1 MLIGRPGY
9 GEVPG
14 RSLYAPALRTDL
26 DREDAAAP
34 ERADADGGVV
44 IEALRLDFPDSGDAD
59 RRGAFPDLTDDQ
71 IDLLRKRGTERRVE
85 RGDILFREGDSSY
98 PFIVIVEGCVDI
110 VAGFETDE
118 ARRITSHGARRFLGE
133 LNLLTGQG
141 VFLTAVVSEPGSI
154 LILEVD
160 ELRRLLA
167 DEPTLSELILRALL
181 LRRSLLQGSGVGLRI
196 IGSRFS
202 GDTRRL
208 LEFVARNRLPF
219 TWLDL
224 ETDEGAELLLRDSR
238 ISAAE
243 TPVVIWQGTTLLKN
257 PSNAELAAAIG
268 ASVRPVDTGG
278 DRFDVAI
285 VGGGPAGLAAAV
297 YAASEGLRTIVFESI
312 AVGGQ
317 AGTSTRIENYLGF
330 PAGVSGVE
338 LSERALIQA
347 EKFGARITSP
357 CEAASLTVEGGDY
370 RITLT
375 DGDEVLARSVVI
387 ATGARYR
394 RLAVVGLDELEGLSV
409 FYAATQSEAL
419 MCAGSNVTVVGGG
432 NSAGQAA
439 VFLAERV
446 RHVHVL
452 IRRESLAATMSRY
465 LIDQIDRHPRISLH
479 PQTQISRL
487 DRDGTALKAVVVATA
502 DGGESRLDVG
512 AVFVFIGADPH
523 TTWLSTLIALDEHG
537 FILTGEAAGRVQ
549 ELETSSDG
557 VFAVGDVR
565 SGSMKR
571 VAAAVGEGATAI
583 RLVHDRLRSI
593 A

>member
-1 MLIGRPGY
+1 MTVEP
-9 GEVPG
+9 
-14 RSLYAPALRTDL
+14 
-26 DREDAAAP
+26 DRE
-34 ERADADGGVV
+34 DGGVV
-44 IEALRLDFPDSGDAD
+44 IEALRLDFAVSGDAD

-71 IDLLRKRGTERRVE
+71 IDLLRARGTERRIE
-85 RGDILFREGDSSY
+85 RGDVLFREGDASY
-98 PFIVIVEGCVDI
+98 PFIVIVDGCVDI

-118 ARRITSHGARRFLGE
+118 VKEITSHGARRFLGE

-141 VFLTAVVSEPGSI
+141 VYLTAVVSEPGSV
-154 LILEVD
+154 LILDVD

-167 DEPTLSELILRALL
+167 EEPSLSELILRALL

-196 IGSRFS
+196 VGSRFS

-224 ETDEGAELLLRDSR
+224 ETEQGAELLLRDSR

-268 ASVRPVDTGG
+268 ASVRPADAGG

-285 VGGGPAGLAAAV
+285 VGGGPAGLEAAV
-297 YAASEGLRTIVFESI
+297 YAASEGLRTIAFESV

-330 PAGVSGVE
+330 PAGVSGIE
-338 LSERALIQA
+338 LAERALIQA

-357 CEAASLTVEGGDY
+357 CEAASLAVEGGEY

-375 DGDEVLARSVVI
+375 SGDEVLARSVVI
-387 ATGARYR
+387 ATGAHYR
-394 RLAVVGLDELEGLSV
+394 RLAVEGLDELEDTSV

-419 MCAGSNVTVVGGG
+419 MCAGSEVTVVGGG

-446 RHVHVL
+446 RHVHML

-479 PQTQISRL
+479 SQTQISRL
-487 DRDGTALKAVVVATA
+487 ERDGTALDAVVVATA
-502 DGGESRLDVG
+502 GGNESRLNVG
-512 AVFVFIGADPH
+512 AIFVFIGADPH
-523 TTWLSTLIALDEHG
+523 TTWLSDLIALDEHG
-537 FILTGEAAGRVQ
+537 FILTGEAAGRTH

-583 RLVHDRLRSI
+583 RLVHERLGT
-593 A
+593 AT

>member
-1 MLIGRPGY
+1 MS
-9 GEVPG
+9 GESDSAVG
-14 RSLYAPALRTDL
+14 M
-26 DREDAAAP
+26 AAG
-34 ERADADGGVV
+34 ADGAVV
-44 IEALRLDFPDSGDAD
+44 IEALRVDFPGSGDAD
-59 RRGAFPDLTDDQ
+59 RRGAFPELTAEQ
-71 IDLLRKRGTERRVE
+71 IEALRE
-85 RGDILFREGDSSY
+85 RGAERSVEPGDVLFREGDDAY
-98 PFIVIVEGCVDI
+98 PFIVIVQGRVDI

-118 ARRITSHGARRFLGE
+118 ARLITSHAAGRFLGE

-141 VFLTAVVSEPGSI
+141 VYLTAVVSEPGSL
-154 LILEVD
+154 LILERD
-160 ELRRLLA
+160 EFRRLLGE
-167 DEPTLSELILRALL
+167 DPTLSEVILRALL

-196 IGSRFS
+196 VGSRFS

-224 ETDEGAELLLRDSR
+224 ETERAAELLLRESG

-257 PSNAELAAAIG
+257 PSNAQLAAAIG
-268 ASVRPVDTGG
+268 ARVRPG
-278 DRFDVAI
+278 DSGVNRFDVAI

-297 YAASEGLRTIVFESI
+297 YGASEGLRTIVLEAI

-330 PAGVSGVE
+330 PAGVSGIE
-338 LSERALIQA
+338 LAERAVVQA

-357 CEAASLTVEGGDY
+357 CEAAALAVEGSDY

-375 DGDEVLARSVVI
+375 DGDDVLARSIVI
-387 ATGARYR
+387 ATGAHYR
-394 RLAVVGLDELEGLSV
+394 RLAVEGLGELEGTSV

-419 MCAGSNVTVVGGG
+419 MCAGSEVIVVGGG

-439 VFLAERV
+439 IFLAERV

-465 LIDQIDRHPRISLH
+465 LIDQIDRHPAVSLH
-479 PQTQISRL
+479 PQTQISRIDRSGRTL
-487 DRDGTALKAVVVATA
+487 DTVTAVTA
-502 DGGESRLDVG
+502 RGDELRFDVG

-523 TTWLSTLIALDEHG
+523 TAWLTDLIALDEDG
-537 FILTGEAAGRVQ
+537 FILTGEAAGRRL

-583 RLVHDRLRSI
+583 RLVHDRLR
-593 A
+593 ATA